1 VELKSNF
8 PFLKHFLF
16 EPVDEYYSLIEENY
30 RNCNYELFTGALSDK
45 NGESLLTISRKD
57 SDTITHSSLYGASD
71 GEKAET
77 RVVKTI
83 TLDNFLKD
91 KDCPGPYLLK
101 LDVDGYELPILR
113 GAEETLKKTSC
124 VVIESPLHQLVERA
138 AYLEL
143 KGFQLWD
150 IVDLCYYYDN
160 LHQVDLIFMS
170 STEKQRLP
178 FSPWQ
183 NEFDWEQWK
192 ELSRIL

>member
-83 TLDNFLKD
+83 TLDNF
-91 KDCPGPYLLK
+91 
-101 LDVDGYELPILR
+101 
-113 GAEETLKKTSC
+113 
-124 VVIESPLHQLVERA
+124 
-138 AYLEL
+138 
-143 KGFQLWD
+143 
-150 IVDLCYYYDN
+150 
-160 LHQVDLIFMS
+160 
-170 STEKQRLP
+170 
-178 FSPWQ
+178 
-183 NEFDWEQWK
+183 
-192 ELSRIL
+192 